1 MVQKKICIWIFFDV
15 DMFEEQRETIRVF
28 IATAQEVRSP
38 DDHCIICWANMT
50 TVGVLP
56 AAKYD
61 WFLTGI
67 TTMLSAHKRNG
78 LAIIVHCNRA
88 SDPNRT
94 DSFYP
99 NDFSFSTLIPS
110 DTLTPSIQIPSDYN
124 VFIMGVKTMF
134 FPQPNDNTSWQ
145 ERGEKGEG

>member
-1 MVQKKICIWIFFDV
+1 
-15 DMFEEQRETIRVF
+15 MFEEQRETIRVF

-38 DDHCIICWANMT
+38 DDHCIICWTNMT

-134 FPQPNDNTSWQ
+134 FSPA
-145 ERGEKGEG
+145 